1 MNKMSNSIKINM
13 IIIKINIIF
22 KIYNKIINEN
32 KIYDF

>member
-13 IIIKINIIF
+13 IIIKIKIIF
-22 KIYNKIINEN
+22 KIYNKIINVN